1 MAASTFKSNSK
12 GKCHVEIKE
21 GKQKFF
27 SFRRFLCK
35 SKSSKFAKE
44 AQSDKCSAM
53 NVPAS
58 KSCDTGLTA
67 MEAVD
72 RCPTTF
78 LLWQLLPPT
87 GRGSGNK
94 SNTSCAINKLP
105 FRTSFSC
112 NDVHSLISTANLLPS
127 VESSHELSLENKAS
141 KQLKLPSQS
150 CYKLNKSNTGLS
162 HLDGYPKSP
171 CVFNSSE
178 LLTYSSEGTL
188 CKLCLFIIPGK
199 KMYSLQDCGC
209 AFCITCLHQYLTFN
223 IKEGNVP
230 VTCPDA
236 DCSAS
241 GKILVSE
248 IKEIAGEDALFMFER
263 YKLNLDVDLDPTR
276 VWCPSPGCE
285 TICTFQP
292 LSNPNVGVSVH
303 CQSCRLKF
311 CSICKLR
318 WHAKSSCEEA
328 KKALSDEIEMSTS
341 EDEGWIKRCPNCRI
355 PIEKD
360 EGCAQMM
367 CYRCKHVFCWHCLT
381 SLDDDFLLRHY
392 DKGPCR
398 NKLGHSRASMIWH
411 RTQVVG
417 IFAGFSFLLLIASPF
432 LLLATPCLLCCRCK
446 NRLFYEE
453 ATPL

>member
-1 MAASTFKSNSK
+1 MAPPTDKNTSK
-12 GKCHVEIKE
+12 NKYHVEIKE
-21 GKQKFF
+21 SKQKLF
-27 SFRRFLCK
+27 SFRWLLRK
-35 SKSSKFAKE
+35 SKSSKFTKE
-44 AQSDKCSAM
+44 MQTEKCLTSS
-53 NVPAS
+53 VPAS

-72 RCPTTF
+72 RCPTF
-78 LLWQLLPPT
+78 LLWKLLPPT
-87 GRGSGNK
+87 GRSLGNK
-94 SNTSCAINKLP
+94 SNASRAINKLP
-105 FRTSFSC
+105 FRASFSC
-112 NDVHSLISTANLLPS
+112 NDVHSLVSAANLLPAA
-127 VESSHELSLENKAS
+127 ESSHDLHIENKKVRS
-141 KQLKLPSQS
+141 VLKPPSQS
-150 CYKLNKSNTGLS
+150 CCKLNKSNTGLS
-162 HLDGYPKSP
+162 QFEDYQHSSF
-171 CVFNSSE
+171 FNSNEPSGF
-178 LLTYSSEGTL
+178 SSKSTL
-188 CKLCLFIIPGK
+188 CKLCLIMVPSS
-199 KMYSLQDCGC
+199 KMYVLQDCGC
-209 AFCITCLHQYLTFN
+209 MFCVTCLHQYLTFN

-292 LSNPNVGVSVH
+292 LSNPDIGVSVH
-303 CQSCRLKF
+303 CHSCRLKF
-311 CSICKLR
+311 CSLCKLK
-318 WHAKSSCEEA
+318 WHGKSSCDEA
-328 KKALSDEIEMSTS
+328 KKTISDEIELSTS
-341 EDEGWIKRCPNCRI
+341 EDENWIKRCPNCRI

-367 CYRCKHVFCWHCLT
+367 CYRCKHVFCWHCLA

-432 LLLATPCLLCCRCK
+432 LLLAAPCLLCCRCK
-446 NRLFYEE
+446 HRLFYEE

>member
-1 MAASTFKSNSK
+1 MSPPNDKSISRNKYS
-12 GKCHVEIKE
+12 VEIKE
-21 GKQKFF
+21 SKQKLF
-27 SFRRFLCK
+27 SFRWLLRK

-44 AQSDKCSAM
+44 TQSEKCN

-67 MEAVD
+67 METVE
-72 RCPTTF
+72 RCPTF
-78 LLWQLLPPT
+78 LLWKLLPP
-87 GRGSGNK
+87 GRSLGNK
-94 SNTSCAINKLP
+94 SAGCCATRNKLP
-105 FRTSFSC
+105 FRSSFSC
-112 NDVHSLISTANLLPS
+112 NDVHGLVSSANLLPTGS
-127 VESSHELSLENKAS
+127 HDLLADNKSSKSIFKH
-141 KQLKLPSQS
+141 PSQS
-150 CYKLNKSNTGLS
+150 FFKLSKSKDGLS
-162 HLDGYPKSP
+162 HFDDYPKSP
-171 CVFNSSE
+171 CVFNSCD
-178 LLTYSSEGTL
+178 LLSYTSQSTL
-188 CKLCLFIIPGK
+188 CKLCLIMVPSE
-199 KMYSLQDCGC
+199 KMYTLQDCGC
-209 AFCITCLHQYLTFN
+209 VFCVMCLHQYLTFN

-236 DCSAS
+236 ECSSS

-285 TICTFQP
+285 TICSFEP
-292 LSNPNVGVSVH
+292 LSDPDIGVSVH

-311 CSICKLR
+311 CSTCKLR
-318 WHAKSSCEEA
+318 WHGSSSCDEA
-328 KKALSDEIEMSTS
+328 KKALADEIEMSTS
-341 EDEGWIKRCPNCRI
+341 DDESWIKRCPNCRI

-432 LLLATPCLLCCRCK
+432 LLLAAPCLLCCRCK